1 MKSSKRQRLISFLCV
16 FLVTIISVGSITAM
30 ASSKYGIAT
39 IKANSATTTI
49 GDVKKEDSTDKHSGM
64 IAQRSYG
71 QKSNFACYV
80 WVKDIT
86 KSKVLTAK
94 SAIYVNG
101 NNRTHNLKYKDGV
114 SEVLCIPGIQRNK
127 GLILCH
133 LRRLN
138 RINAEQPC
146 SGQLLHGCR
155 QKGRI
160 P

>member
-49 GDVKKEDSTDKHSGM
+49 GDVKKEDSTDKRSGM

-80 WVKDIT
+80 WVKDTT
-86 KSKVLTAK
+86 KSKVLSDKTLILVTSKNTTTNIGYK
-94 SAIYVNG
+94 S
-101 NNRTHNLKYKDGV
+101 GV
-114 SEVLCIPGIQRNK
+114 STSKGDTIRFYGSQASSQTK
-127 GLILCH
+127 GLSYAI
-133 LRRLN
+133 
-138 RINAEQPC
+138 
-146 SGQLLHGCR
+146 SGD
-155 QKGRI
+155 KI
-160 P
+160 S

>member
-71 QKSNFACYV
+71 KS
-80 WVKDIT
+80 
-86 KSKVLTAK
+86 
-94 SAIYVNG
+94 
-101 NNRTHNLKYKDGV
+101 
-114 SEVLCIPGIQRNK
+114 Q
-127 GLILCH
+127 ILP
-133 LRRLN
+133 
-138 RINAEQPC
+138 AMF
-146 SGQLLHGCR
+146 G
-155 QKGRI
+155 
-160 P
+160 

>member
-86 KSKVLTAK
+86 KSKL
-94 SAIYVNG
+94 
-101 NNRTHNLKYKDGV
+101 
-114 SEVLCIPGIQRNK
+114 
-127 GLILCH
+127 
-133 LRRLN
+133 
-138 RINAEQPC
+138 
-146 SGQLLHGCR
+146 
-155 QKGRI
+155 
-160 P
+160 

>member
-49 GDVKKEDSTDKHSGM
+49 GDVKKEFPSDKASGI
-64 IAQRSYG
+64 IAQRSSG

-80 WVKDIT
+80 WVKDVT

-101 NNRTHNLKYKDGV
+101 NNRTHNLKYKNGV
-114 SEVLCIPGIQRNK
+114 STSKNDTLRFYASQASSETK
-127 GLILCH
+127 GLSYAI
-133 LRRLN
+133 
-138 RINAEQPC
+138 
-146 SGQLLHGCR
+146 SGD
-155 QKGRI
+155 KI
-160 P
+160 S